1 MAGWQVAHSRL
12 WKAQV
17 PDLARRYRVI
27 TYDPPGNGRSDRPTE
42 PSAYQL
48 HRHIAWAD
56 AFFEAMRPYSTGGT
70 YVNFLGNEG
79 VDVPRRVGR
88 IGKMLPEQR
97 AVATVNLTEPL
108 QSLRES
114 GTSRWFDVVFYQDH
128 DRPSFGG
135 YLACHLRIWPV
146 QRRTSIHGVPAQSPA
161 KGEHACRGQTRRR

>member
-1 MAGWQVAHSRL
+1 MLPQML
-12 WKAQV
+12 
-17 PDLARRYRVI
+17 
-27 TYDPPGNGRSDRPTE
+27 DP
-42 PSAYQL
+42 
-48 HRHIAWAD
+48 I
-56 AFFEAMRPYSTGGT
+56 
-70 YVNFLGNEG
+70 LGNEG

-161 KGEHACRGQTRRR
+161 KGEHACRGQRQASRVSRSGQPKRPRRDYPLNTI